1 MASSEKK
8 PGRFSGLRRTAERV
22 EAGTITPHPEEP
34 TTAQAEAAAEPTL
47 RQSTAKSGSL
57 KEKLGAKKAAPA
69 TVRMSVEMPTEMHS
83 QITHIA
89 NRAGVPKAEVVRQIL
104 LETLPELL

>member
-8 PGRFSGLRRTAERV
+8 GRFAGLRRTAERV

-34 TTAQAEAAAEPTL
+34 TTVAATPEEKPAT

-57 KEKLGAKKAAPA
+57 KDRLGAKSAPSA
-69 TVRMSVEMPTEMHS
+69 TVRMSVEMPTEMHNQVTAIS
-83 QITHIA
+83 

-104 LETLPELL
+104 AETLPELL